1 MSLTTGGCLVEH
13 DDGEAG
19 WRHVLVGRDPLGEFV
34 EENLHHG
41 RVGARHDK
49 PERIAGCRLHG
60 REDVGDKCS
69 ACSDAAGV
77 RRESTRHSSAILRR
91 SEEVQAA
98 KKRYHSAQP
107 AGDGR
112 ARGTRLAVKLRLSRG
127 RRSLGKHFS
136 IGNIAMGGIGIPGV
150 G

>member
-69 ACSDAAGV
+69 ACSDAARAFAANPPGTP
-77 RRESTRHSSAILRR
+77 RLFCAGLRR
-91 SEEVQAA
+91 FRPLKSVITRPSPQVTGA
-98 KKRYHSAQP
+98 P
-107 AGDGR
+107 AE
-112 ARGTRLAVKLRLSRG
+112 RGLL
-127 RRSLGKHFS
+127 
-136 IGNIAMGGIGIPGV
+136 
-150 G
+150 